1 MEKTRTNKGLWIGI
15 AVLVL
20 VAIIS
25 GWYFHNNRQPD
36 MLKIGVL
43 FPLTGDA
50 ASYGEKGQKA
60 IDMAIEQINAD
71 GGIHGKN
78 VVVVYEDSRAEPQT
92 GVAAIRKLISIDKVP
107 AVVGDIVSS
116 VTLPAAPIAE
126 KNKVVL
132 LAPTSSAPA
141 ITNAG
146 EYIYRIWPSDLAEGK
161 AIARYAY
168 DHGYRRAAIMHLNND
183 YGITIADIFTK
194 TFNSDDSKVILNE
207 GYLAEDS
214 DFRTVLHKISQA
226 NPDVIY
232 LAGYYADIS
241 KIMRQAREVGIK
253 QQFLGV
259 TALEDNKFLE
269 LAGTSAEGVIYPLA
283 TGFDPASSDPVIQK
297 FIRDFN
303 NKYHYEPGW
312 VEAHAYD
319 AFMLISQ
326 ATQEVSEPVDG
337 TKIKQYLD
345 GMGIYKGAT
354 GDIRFDKNG
363 DVTKPVVFKTV
374 RNGEFQPLLD

>member
-1 MEKTRTNKGLWIGI
+1 
-15 AVLVL
+15 
-20 VAIIS
+20 
-25 GWYFHNNRQPD
+25 
-36 MLKIGVL
+36 
-43 FPLTGDA
+43 
-50 ASYGEKGQKA
+50 
-60 IDMAIEQINAD
+60 MAIGQINAT

-78 VVVVYEDSRAEPQT
+78 VEVIYEDSRAEPQT
-92 GVAAIRKLISIDKVP
+92 GVTAIRKLISIDHVP

-132 LAPTSSAPA
+132 IAPTSSAPA

-146 EYIYRIWPSDLAEGK
+146 EFIYRVWPSDLAEGA
-161 AIARYAY
+161 AIAHYAY

-183 YGITIADIFTK
+183 YGIAIADIFTK
-194 TFNSDDSKVILNE
+194 TFNRADSSVILSE

-226 NPDVIY
+226 KPDVIY
-232 LAGYYADIS
+232 LAGYYTDIS
-241 KIMRQAREVGIK
+241 KIMRQAREVGVK

-269 LAGTSAEGVIYPLA
+269 LAGAAAEGVIYPLA
-283 TGFDPASSDPVIQK
+283 TGFDSASSDPVIQG
-297 FIRDFN
+297 FISDFN
-303 NKYHYEPGW
+303 KKYSYEPGW

-319 AFMLISQ
+319 AFMLICQ
-326 ATQEVSEPVDG
+326 AIREVPEPVDG

-345 GMGIYKGAT
+345 RMGDYKGVT
-354 GDIRFDKNG
+354 GNIRFDKNG

-374 RNGEFQPLLD
+374 RNGKFQPLLD